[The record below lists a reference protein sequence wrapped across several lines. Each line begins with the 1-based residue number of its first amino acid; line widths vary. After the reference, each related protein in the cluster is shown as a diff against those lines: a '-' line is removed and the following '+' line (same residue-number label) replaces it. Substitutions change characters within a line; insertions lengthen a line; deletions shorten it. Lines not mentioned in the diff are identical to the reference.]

1 MANEFRLNYT
11 GAQINEKLEKID
23 KLTAADV
30 GAIPN
35 VQTTE
40 EDEGAFLR
48 FINGKWVAVKLQNAE
63 EGEF

>member
-35 VQTTE
+35 V
-40 EDEGAFLR
+40 
-48 FINGKWVAVKLQNAE
+48 
-63 EGEF
+63 